1 MNSTRFENENIS
13 VDVSIIIVNYN
24 TCNLLQEC
32 LRSIHDCKISKEIIV
47 VDNASTD
54 SSVEMLMREFPD
66 VMIIRNSQNDRF
78 AKPNNQAMCKAS
90 GRYFFLLNSDTVLM
104 PDSLSV
110 LLKYIDKNGRI
121 GMCAPQLLYPDGSIQ
136 PSCRGFV
143 NLWTHFCDMFGLDKL
158 FPNSEL
164 FAKSEMRYFNHKS
177 LKEVDHV
184 MAAALLIRR
193 QVIEQVGMFDEKLS
207 INYNDLDLS
216 LRAHQHNWKAI
227 YNPDAQVIHHH
238 GKTTKMLNKNF
249 ELFDELY
256 ENVFYYF
263 KKHYGKRSVVFYK
276 LLMIFGFSMRTV
288 YWSVRSLFH
297 RSVKTKYYV
306 KFSLK
311 SVFTALCFWKTE

>member
-1 MNSTRFENENIS
+1 MNLTRFENENNS

-24 TCNLLQEC
+24 TRELLREC
-32 LRSIHDCKISKEIIV
+32 LCSIRECKVSKEIIV

-54 SSVEMLMREFPD
+54 SSVEMLTRDFPD

-78 AKPNNQAMCKAS
+78 AKPNNQAMRKAG
-90 GRYFFLLNSDTVLM
+90 GRYIFLLNSDTVLM

-110 LLKYIDKNGRI
+110 LLKYMDKNGRV

-143 NLWTHFCDMFGLDKL
+143 NLWTHFCDMSALDRL
-158 FPNSEL
+158 FPRSIL

-193 QVIEQVGMFDEKLS
+193 QVIEQVGMFDENLS

-216 LRAHQHNWKAI
+216 LRVHQHNWKVI
-227 YNPDAQVIHHH
+227 YNPEAQVIHHH
-238 GKTTKMLNKNF
+238 GKTTNMMNKNF

-256 ENVFYYF
+256 KNVFYYF
-263 KKHYGKRSVVFYK
+263 HKHYGRWSVVFYK
-276 LLMIFGFSMRTV
+276 LFMIFGFSLRTV
-288 YWSVRSLFH
+288 YWSVRFMFDQSA
-297 RSVKTKYYV
+297 KTKYYL
-306 KFSLK
+306 KFSLR